1 MLDLYFDYERSNNAF
16 IGDIITF
23 FLTLKCIDKIGE
35 TAERS
40 EKELQNLI
48 DVFTYFLLMSL

>member
-23 FLTLKCIDKIGE
+23 FMTSKCIDKIG
-35 TAERS
+35 TTV
-40 EKELQNLI
+40 KEVNKYDKI
-48 DVFTYFLLMSL
+48 